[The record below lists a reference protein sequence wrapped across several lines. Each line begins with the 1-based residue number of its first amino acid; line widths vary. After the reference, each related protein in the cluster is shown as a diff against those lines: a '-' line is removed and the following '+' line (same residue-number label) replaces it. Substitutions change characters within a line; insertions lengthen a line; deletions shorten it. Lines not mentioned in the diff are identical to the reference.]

1 MIARSG
7 SRDVLTHPERTRCE
21 KRIVLCPKH
30 RIKMRPIRNERGK
43 MIDTCYRCERE
54 KKQEDDS
61 TVIEK
66 LRKRDREEE

>member
-1 MIARSG
+1 VPALQRSAEKRARS
-7 SRDVLTHPERTRCE
+7 VNA
-21 KRIVLCPKH
+21 VLCPEHKVE
-30 RIKMRPIRNERGK
+30 MRPVRNERGQ

-66 LRKRDREEE
+66 LRKRDREQE